1 MEKTAVE
8 NDRAHQAS
16 QGLSNAGVAAYRT
29 LRVLGVLLE
38 HTGETQAISVDE
50 IARLLENPEDG
61 RQPVCIHRKSL
72 FSTIS
77 ALRAAGYEIEFRRG
91 AGYRLL
97 TRPLSDEDV
106 VRLHGMVM
114 RNRTA
119 PKEVR
124 YNLACRLIG
133 LASADIRPYLEPPR
147 TEEAHAATKRI
158 ERETPKVGICEL
170 IERAIEAGVPVDFD
184 LMAPPWCESEEGERC
199 TMQPFALKQW
209 NGASFMLGTIPD
221 SSGGDGTLRTV
232 QVARMRSVS
241 CMLPTGSKLI
251 ATDAPAQI
259 DSAPNEPSQ
268 DVQETLSDNTGKK
281 VD

>member
-8 NDRAHQAS
+8 KSDTAQVS

-38 HTGETQAISVDE
+38 HTGETRAISVDE
-50 IARLLENPEDG
+50 IAQLLEHPEDG
-61 RQPVCIHRKSL
+61 RQPVHIHRKSL
-72 FSTIS
+72 FSTMS

-97 TRPLSDEDV
+97 TRPLSDEDI

-114 RNRTA
+114 RNRTT
-119 PKEVR
+119 PKEAR
-124 YNLACRLIG
+124 YDLACHLIK

-147 TEEAHAATKRI
+147 TEEAHASVKLI
-158 ERETPKVGICEL
+158 KPEMPKVGICEL

-184 LMAPPWCESEEGERC
+184 LLAPPWCENEEGERC

-221 SSGGDGTLRTV
+221 TNGGDGTLRTI

-241 CMLPTGSKLI
+241 CLLPTGSKLI
-251 ATDAPAQI
+251 ATDTPAQSESVQHSRETADK
-259 DSAPNEPSQ
+259 DS
-268 DVQETLSDNTGKK
+268 
-281 VD
+281 